1 MENNPKI
8 DGKRVSWDSQIRK
21 GNPTKNAETREP
33 ELIEIGSDEKTKES
47 NLYEAEKQQMEEPN
61 KKSTRKQEKFS
72 SSGSETQEKEKGKTG
87 SINCLC
93 LYNTYEPDMA
103 ILGNDKLKIEDTED
117 DNAFHS
123 FLKLKL

>member
-93 LYNTYEPDMA
+93 LYNTYEPDMVKC
-103 ILGNDKLKIEDTED
+103 IDLGNFPMLYATK
-117 DNAFHS
+117 
-123 FLKLKL
+123 